1 MQDVDKRR
9 VAEAVIDEVRPGMK
23 LGLGTGSTAKHFVDL
38 VGERVGA
45 GLDCICVATSIA
57 TEEQARRLNIPVA
70 ELDEVGMLDLT
81 VDGADEV
88 DADLN
93 LIKGGGGALLREK
106 IVATA
111 SRRMVVI
118 ADGSKKVEALGRF
131 PLPIEINPFAAATTT
146 RAVEAVAREFG
157 CSGEIVQRVKPDGS
171 AFVTDGGHFILDAS
185 FGRISEPQAL
195 SSALL
200 EIPGLV
206 QHGLFLGICKT
217 AYFADNGTITK
228 LGA

>member
-1 MQDVDKRR
+1 MQDADKRLA
-9 VAEAVIDEVRPGMK
+9 AEAVIDEVRPGMK

-38 VGERVGA
+38 VGEKVAA
-45 GLDCICVATSIA
+45 GLECICVATSVA
-57 TEEQARRLNIPVA
+57 TEEQARRLSIPIA
-70 ELDEVGMLDLT
+70 ELDEVGTLDLT

-88 DADLN
+88 DPELN

-106 IVATA
+106 IVAAA

-118 ADGSKKVEALGRF
+118 ADASKQVSVLGCF

-146 RAVEAVAREFG
+146 RAVEAVARRFG
-157 CSGEIVQRVKPDGS
+157 CTGEITQRLKPDGNV
-171 AFVTDGGHFILDAS
+171 FITDGGHFILDAS

-206 QHGLFLGICKT
+206 QHGLFLGMCKA

>member
-1 MQDVDKRR
+1 
-9 VAEAVIDEVRPGMK
+9 
-23 LGLGTGSTAKHFVDL
+23 
-38 VGERVGA
+38 
-45 GLDCICVATSIA
+45 
-57 TEEQARRLNIPVA
+57 
-70 ELDEVGMLDLT
+70 MLDLT

-88 DADLN
+88 DTELN

-106 IVATA
+106 IVAAA

-146 RAVEAVAREFG
+146 RAVEVVARQFG
-157 CSGEIVQRVKPDGS
+157 CTGEIVQRLKPDGS
-171 AFVTDGGHFILDAS
+171 DFVTDGGHFILDAS
-185 FGRISEPQAL
+185 FGRISEPKAL
-195 SSALL
+195 STALL

-206 QHGLFLGICKT
+206 QHGLFLGICK
-217 AYFADNGTITK
+217 AAFFADNGTITK